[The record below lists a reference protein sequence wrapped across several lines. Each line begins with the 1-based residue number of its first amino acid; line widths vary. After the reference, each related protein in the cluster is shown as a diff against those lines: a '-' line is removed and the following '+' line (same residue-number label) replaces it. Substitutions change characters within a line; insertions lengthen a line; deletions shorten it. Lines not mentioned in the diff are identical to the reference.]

1 MQNPEEMP
9 QETSSSSRW
18 MMILVLVLSAAA
30 CVSAFSF
37 FKERSMARDLSATNQ
52 ALNASLS
59 EVQNQVNELS
69 QKLNALKFAASQR
82 PAPVA
87 LLEAPRPRTLTARH
101 HKKTASH
108 RMLAVHQPPVEDPR
122 WNQIRSQ
129 LSEHDKQLA
138 STREEVT
145 KTRDDLQGKLNSTRD
160 ELNGSITRSHDEL
173 NGSIATTHEELVA
186 LQKRGERNYYEFR
199 LNKSKTF
206 DRVGPITL
214 SLRKVNLKHKSYNL
228 AMMVDDSQLEKKN
241 VNLYEPIWI
250 TFADRPQP
258 LELVVNRVQKDLVLG
273 YLSEPK
279 YKKSELAAT
288 AAPR

>member
-1 MQNPEEMP
+1 MQNPEGMP
-9 QETSSSSRW
+9 PQTSSPSRW
-18 MMILVLVLSAAA
+18 MILLVLVLSAAA
-30 CVSAFSF
+30 SVSAFSF
-37 FKERSMARDLSATNQ
+37 FRERRAARELSASNQ

-59 EVQNQVNELS
+59 QLQNQVSELS
-69 QKLNALKFAASQR
+69 LKLNALRVATFQ
-82 PAPVA
+82 PAPVS
-87 LLEAPRPRTLTARH
+87 LPVRSPRPALTARR
-101 HKKTASH
+101 HKKAASPRIVALH
-108 RMLAVHQPPVEDPR
+108 KPPVDDPR

-138 STREEVT
+138 NTREEVT
-145 KTRDDLQGKLNSTRD
+145 KTREDLQGKINSTRD

-206 DRVGPITL
+206 NRVGPITL

-228 AMMVDDSQLEKKN
+228 AMMVDDAQLEKKN

-258 LELVVNRVQKDLVLG
+258 LELVVNRVQKDLVAG

-279 YKKSELAAT
+279 YKKSELAAN
-288 AAPR
+288 AASR

>member
-9 QETSSSSRW
+9 QETSSSTRW
-18 MMILVLVLSAAA
+18 MMILVLILSAAA

-37 FKERSMARDLSATNQ
+37 FKERRMARDLSATNQ
-52 ALNASLS
+52 ALNASLGQ
-59 EVQNQVNELS
+59 VQNQVNELS
-69 QKLNALKFAASQR
+69 LKLNALRYATQQPVSVGLPVPPR
-82 PAPVA
+82 APV
-87 LLEAPRPRTLTARH
+87 LMARH

-108 RMLAVHQPPVEDPR
+108 RMLTAHKPPAEDPR
-122 WNQIRSQ
+122 WNQIHSQ

-138 STREEVT
+138 STREEVA
-145 KTRDDLQGKLNSTRD
+145 KTREDLQGKLNSTRD
-160 ELNGSITRSHDEL
+160 ELNGSIIRSHDEL

-206 DRVGPITL
+206 NRVGPITL
-214 SLRKVNLKHKSYNL
+214 SLRKVNLKRKSYNL
-228 AMMVDDSQLEKKN
+228 ARMVDDSQLEKKN

-258 LELVVNRVQKDLVLG
+258 VELVVNRVQKDLVLG

-288 AAPR
+288 VAPR

>member
-1 MQNPEEMP
+1 
-9 QETSSSSRW
+9 

-52 ALNASLS
+52 ALNASLGQ
-59 EVQNQVNELS
+59 VQNQVNELS
-69 QKLNALKFAASQR
+69 QKLNALTAASER
-82 PAPVA
+82 PAAVA
-87 LLEAPRPRTLTARH
+87 TPLPRPSVVARR

-108 RMLAVHQPPVEDPR
+108 RMLAAHRPPVEDPR
-122 WNQIRSQ
+122 WNQIHSQ

-138 STREEVT
+138 STREEVA

-173 NGSIATTHEELVA
+173 NGSIARTHEELVA

-206 DRVGPITL
+206 NRVGPITL

-258 LELVVNRVQKDLVLG
+258 LELVVNRVQKDMVLG

-288 AAPR
+288 VAPR

>member
-1 MQNPEEMP
+1 MQNPEEIP
-9 QETSSSSRW
+9 QKPSSSSRW
-18 MMILVLVLSAAA
+18 MLILVLVLSAAA
-30 CVSAFSF
+30 SLSAFSF
-37 FKERSMARDLSATNQ
+37 FKERRTARQLSATNE
-52 ALNASLS
+52 ALNASLRQ
-59 EVQNQVNELS
+59 VQNQVSELS
-69 QKLNALKFAASQR
+69 LKLNALRVATFQ
-82 PAPVA
+82 PAPVS
-87 LLEAPRPRTLTARH
+87 LPVRSEPQTLPARR
-101 HKKTASH
+101 HKKTVSH
-108 RMLAVHQPPVEDPR
+108 RIVAAHNPPVEDPR

-145 KTRDDLQGKLNSTRD
+145 KTREDLEGKLSTTRE

-173 NGSIATTHEELVA
+173 SGSIATTHEELVA

-206 DRVGPITL
+206 DRVGPIML
-214 SLRKVNLKHKSYNL
+214 SLRKVNLKHKSYSL
-228 AMMVDDSQLEKKN
+228 SMMVDDSQLDKKN

-258 LELVVNRVQKDLVLG
+258 LELVVNRVQKDLIAG

-279 YKKSELAAT
+279 YKKSELAA
-288 AAPR
+288 AAATK

>member
-1 MQNPEEMP
+1 MQNPEEIP
-9 QETSSSSRW
+9 QQTSSPRW
-18 MMILVLVLSAAA
+18 MLIMVIVLSAAA
-30 CVSAFSF
+30 CASAFSF
-37 FKERSMARDLSATNQ
+37 FRERRTARQLSATND

-59 EVQNQVNELS
+59 QVQNQVSELS
-69 QKLNALKFAASQR
+69 LKLNALRVATFQPAAVGL
-82 PAPVA
+82 PVR
-87 LLEAPRPRTLTARH
+87 PRPQALPARH
-101 HKKTASH
+101 HNKTVSH
-108 RMLAVHQPPVEDPR
+108 RIVAAHQAPVEDPR

-138 STREEVT
+138 GTRDEVT
-145 KTRDDLQGKLNSTRD
+145 KTREDLEGKLNTTRD

-173 NGSIATTHEELVA
+173 SGSIATTHEELVA

-258 LELVVNRVQKDLVLG
+258 LELVVNRVQKDLVAG

-279 YKKSELAAT
+279 YKKSELAA
-288 AAPR
+288 AAAR

>member
-1 MQNPEEMP
+1 MK
-9 QETSSSSRW
+9 TSSPSRW
-18 MMILVLVLSAAA
+18 MIVLVLVLSAAA
-30 CVSAFSF
+30 SLSAFSF
-37 FKERSMARDLSATNQ
+37 FRERRMAQELSATNQ

-59 EVQNQVNELS
+59 QVQNQVSELS
-69 QKLNALKFAASQR
+69 LKLNALRVATFQPVPASV
-82 PAPVA
+82 PVQS
-87 LLEAPRPRTLTARH
+87 PHPVFTPRH
-101 HKKTASH
+101 HKKAAAPRIVAAH
-108 RMLAVHQPPVEDPR
+108 KPPVEDPR

-138 STREEVT
+138 DTREEVT
-145 KTRDDLQGKLNSTRD
+145 KTREDLQGKLNATRD

-228 AMMVDDSQLEKKN
+228 AMMVDDAQLEKKN

-258 LELVVNRVQKDLVLG
+258 LELVVNRVQKDLVTG

-279 YKKSELAAT
+279 YKKSEFAA
-288 AAPR
+288 AAAAR